1 MTFIQMSKKCYKWNA
16 GGKEVLLGNY
26 PKIMGILNVTPD
38 SFSDGGLYNS
48 DKKAVDKALQMID
61 EGADIID
68 IGGESTRPGS
78 EKVSLNDEISR
89 TINIIKLLRKINPEI
104 LISIDTSKSIVAK
117 LAMEEGANIIND
129 VSSYNND
136 KKMME
141 VVKNYNA
148 GIILMHMQG
157 TPKNMQKNPFY
168 KNVVE
173 EVLEFID
180 KKISLSLDYGIKN
193 ESIVIDPGIGFGKN
207 LKQNLTLLRSLDRF
221 IKSNPTLVGL
231 SRKSFIGEIL
241 KEDNPKKRLAGS
253 LGASAFAIM
262 KGAHIVRVHDV
273 KETSDICKILTNLF

>member
-1 MTFIQMSKKCYKWNA
+1 MNKKYYKWNA
-16 GGKEVLLGNY
+16 GGKKVLLGKY

-48 DKKAVDKALQMID
+48 DKEAVDQALRMID

-78 EKVSLNDEISR
+78 ERVSLKDEISR
-89 TINIIKLLRKINPEI
+89 TINVIKLLREINSDV
-104 LISIDTSKSIVAK
+104 LISIDTSKSMVAK
-117 LAMEEGANIIND
+117 LAMEEGANIVND

-136 KKMME
+136 KKMIE
-141 VVKNYNA
+141 VVKKYNS

-157 TPKNMQKNPFY
+157 TPKNMQKNPLY
-168 KNVVE
+168 KDVVN

-180 KKISLSLDYGIKN
+180 KKISLSLEHGIKKG
-193 ESIVIDPGIGFGKN
+193 SIAIDPGIGFGKN
-207 LKQNLTLLRSLDRF
+207 LKQNLTLLKSLDKF
-221 IKSNPTLVGL
+221 IQLHPTLVGL

-241 KEDNPKKRLAGS
+241 KEGDPKKRLAGS

-262 KGAHIVRVHDV
+262 KGAHIIRVHDV
-273 KETSDICKILTNLF
+273 KETSDICKILTSLS

>member
-1 MTFIQMSKKCYKWNA
+1 MTFTQMNKKFYKWNA

-48 DKKAVDKALQMID
+48 EKKAVDNALQMID

-168 KNVVE
+168 ENVVE
-173 EVLEFID
+173 EVLKFID
-180 KKISLSLDYGIKN
+180 KKISLSLNYGIKN

-207 LKQNLTLLRSLDRF
+207 LKHNLTLLRSLDRF
-221 IKSNPTLVGL
+221 IISYPTLVGL

-253 LGASAFAIM
+253 LGASTFAIM

>member
-1 MTFIQMSKKCYKWNA
+1 MKKKYYKWNA
-16 GGKEVLLGNY
+16 GGKEVLLGKY

-48 DKKAVDKALQMID
+48 DKEAVDQALRMID

-78 EKVSLNDEISR
+78 EKVSLKDEISR
-89 TINIIKLLRKINPEI
+89 TINVIKLLREINSDV
-104 LISIDTSKSIVAK
+104 LISIDTSKSMVAK
-117 LAMEEGANIIND
+117 LAMEEGANIVND

-136 KKMME
+136 KKMID
-141 VVKNYNA
+141 VVKKYNS

-157 TPKNMQKNPFY
+157 TPKNMQKNPLY
-168 KNVVE
+168 KDVVN

-180 KKISLSLDYGIKN
+180 KKISLSLEYGIER
-193 ESIVIDPGIGFGKN
+193 ESIAIDPGIGFGKN
-207 LKQNLTLLRSLDRF
+207 LKQNLTLLKSLDKF
-221 IKSNPTLVGL
+221 IQLHPTLVGL

-241 KEDNPKKRLAGS
+241 KEGDPKKRLAGS

-262 KGAHIVRVHDV
+262 KGAHIIRVHDV
-273 KETSDICKILTNLF
+273 KETSDICKILTSLS